1 MDDDPGAHEAARIV
15 DESASLNLGKRM
27 SLFMT
32 RGLRYKHHRVL
43 LGAVLICS

>member
-1 MDDDPGAHEAARIV
+1 MDDDSEADESARIV
-15 DESASLNLGKRM
+15 NETASLNLGKRM